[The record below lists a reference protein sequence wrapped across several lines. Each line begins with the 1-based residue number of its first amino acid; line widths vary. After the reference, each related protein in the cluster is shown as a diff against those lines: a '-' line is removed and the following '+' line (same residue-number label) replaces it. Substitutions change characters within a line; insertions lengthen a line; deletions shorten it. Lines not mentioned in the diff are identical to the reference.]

1 MKSGAFGIIVSVCLS
16 VTACTGHYKSD
27 ALQPEVVASSAGAVP
42 AGQMPTSTKTAESA
56 VVPDQV
62 VVKFREGTD
71 GQTIVHIQ
79 REVGLQM
86 LKVISPPNLVLM
98 RIEGGSSVEDVVS
111 RLKAYPEVL
120 YSEPN
125 YKRSV
130 KGN

>member
-1 MKSGAFGIIVSVCLS
+1 MKSGAFGIIVSVCIAA
-16 VTACTGHYKSD
+16 TACTGYDKSG
-27 ALQPEVVASSAGAVP
+27 AWQPDVVASSAGEAS
-42 AGQMPTSTKTAESA
+42 AGQMPTSNITAESS
-56 VVPDQV
+56 VVPDEV

-71 GQTIVHIQ
+71 GKTIEHIQ

-98 RIEGGSSVEDVVS
+98 RIVGGSSVEGVVS
-111 RLKAYPEVL
+111 RLKAYPEIL

>member
-1 MKSGAFGIIVSVCLS
+1 MVI
-16 VTACTGHYKSD
+16 
-27 ALQPEVVASSAGAVP
+27 
-42 AGQMPTSTKTAESA
+42 
-56 VVPDQV
+56 DQV

-71 GQTIVHIQ
+71 GKTIEHIQ

-86 LKVISPPNLVLM
+86 LKVISAPNLLLM

>member
-1 MKSGAFGIIVSVCLS
+1 
-16 VTACTGHYKSD
+16 
-27 ALQPEVVASSAGAVP
+27 
-42 AGQMPTSTKTAESA
+42 MPTSTKTAESA